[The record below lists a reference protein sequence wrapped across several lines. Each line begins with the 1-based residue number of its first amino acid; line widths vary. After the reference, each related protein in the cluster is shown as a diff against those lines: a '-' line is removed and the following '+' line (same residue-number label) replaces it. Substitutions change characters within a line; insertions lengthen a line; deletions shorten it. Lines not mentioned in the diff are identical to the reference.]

1 MEDKD
6 HAAGPASEPE
16 QTSNTEGKLETL
28 TDESISDPIID
39 ALQKKYSVP
48 LDNFRSLPPLP
59 IPYRTSG
66 PLTPIKTI
74 WYEPDTFK
82 ALETGVAGP
91 EWTYHRPQVKYP
103 GRGIPNYIP
112 EWELIQEGE
121 NWYHIDDANRSCPVT
136 FSDANLNYSVVHY
149 IPYSFMPR
157 APIAIQGILDYP
169 REKLNLRQLQT
180 SLGCL
185 YSVPSDNRFYLSFE
199 KTALRLKMA
208 EGTADRFFEKIR
220 ALFDSW
226 GTFQVVDFDDHMRA
240 ILYGTHDL
248 SDSSWWKDTT
258 IVEQHPYWSASG
270 PAMMAERDD
279 LNIPPTP
286 LVVLGRTLGARIY
299 LPQCPWYR
307 IVECHGLESALALQ
321 VSREFAEPENIVD
334 MLFDF
339 KGCQYP
345 EPVIMDGSVETRKYL
360 TNIFKL
366 HLSCHHRYSIGN
378 RYLSVGFWQEPFHL
392 TWFRI
397 MEEEPGQTG
406 TWKSGKLYGDK
417 SGRKIQEVAFT
428 LDYIYQAPHTAG
440 SADHTY
446 HWTVLLLSA
455 KHMRINTSF
464 FSWAPSVIL
473 YLISD
478 ALCDVS
484 DSWEEIA
491 SHFAYVLNDQDA
503 IFDPQMHDSLLFD
516 DDTFSRSRL
525 YFWAIDSLELFKDQ
539 IAHAIK
545 EWGFFWEARCKVF
558 KAHEEILI
566 SRRKSAGFDD
576 PFYWAKKRSG
586 YRVEDVAKEIEIQV
600 NRLRDLEARFDRF
613 YRRAQSL
620 RDGLFNASSVVE
632 SRAATQLGENVRLLT
647 YVSIVYLPLGFSAAL
662 WSINEEYSVPNFA
675 MVTVVIGLTT
685 YILVSNL
692 NNAVRFSKRTFRQVK
707 TPVVDR
713 MKNDPDKIW
722 SDRAARFT
730 AFRPEREKVEPSL
743 WYIPQYMFIETLR
756 KFGLSKRPPGGL
768 AEEPKQKPSKSGNP
782 SNNPPAAKEASEKT
796 TKQPAKNDTKPE
808 NNQTSEPHK
817 SNPPDN
823 ENPNSESND
832 EGTKTLRFLSR
843 PAYYWM
849 KLKRRRGPAQQDG
862 AEREV

>member
-1 MEDKD
+1 MEDKVLD
-6 HAAGPASEPE
+6 HAAGPASDPE
-16 QTSNTEGKLETL
+16 QTANTEGKLETP
-28 TDESISDPIID
+28 TDESISDPIVD

-82 ALETGVAGP
+82 APETGVAGP
-91 EWTYHRPQVKYP
+91 EWTYHRPQANYR
-103 GRGIPNYIP
+103 GRGTPNYIP

-136 FSDANLNYSVVHY
+136 FSDTNLNDEVVRY

-157 APIAIQGILDYP
+157 TRRIAPDIAHVDYP
-169 REKLNLRQLQT
+169 REKLDLHQVEA
-180 SLGCL
+180 SLGYL
-185 YSVPSDNRFYLSFE
+185 YSVPSDNRFNLSFE
-199 KTALRLKMA
+199 KTALRFKMA
-208 EGTADRFFEKIR
+208 EGTADQFLEKIKR
-220 ALFDSW
+220 LFDTW
-226 GTFQVVDFDDHMRA
+226 NPLQVIDFDEKMT
-240 ILYGTHDL
+240 YQVY
-248 SDSSWWKDTT
+248 DTT
-258 IVEQHPYWSASG
+258 KPSNSTTEEQPYWLTSRH
-270 PAMMAERDD
+270 AMEAERDR
-279 LNIPPTP
+279 LNIQPTP
-286 LVVLGRTLGARIY
+286 LRLLLSERESEGFRFFTPS
-299 LPQCPWYR
+299 PQCPWYR
-307 IVECHGLESALALQ
+307 ILNCPGLGSHH
-321 VSREFAEPENIVD
+321 VPREFLEPENIVD
-334 MLFDF
+334 VLFDF
-339 KGCQYP
+339 KEYDTSIAGH
-345 EPVIMDGSVETRKYL
+345 GNTRKYL
-360 TNIFKL
+360 TEIFKL
-366 HLSCHHRYSIGN
+366 HLSCHHRYSIDSP
-378 RYLSVGFWQEPFHL
+378 YSSVGFDQNPFHL

-397 MEEEPGQTG
+397 IEEEPGQAG
-406 TWKSGKLYGDK
+406 IWKSGKLYGDK

-428 LDYIYQAPHTAG
+428 LDYIYQDLQAIG
-440 SADHTY
+440 VRDQSY
-446 HWTVLLLSA
+446 HWTVLLLSPG
-455 KHMRINTSF
+455 HMRINT
-464 FSWAPSVIL
+464 WRHTWPPSCVL
-473 YLISD
+473 WLLND
-478 ALCDVS
+478 ALQDAS
-484 DSWEEIA
+484 DSWEKVA
-491 SHFAYVLNDQDA
+491 SHYVCLLNDQDA
-503 IFDPQMHDSLLFD
+503 IFDPQRHDHLLFD

-525 YFWAIDSLELFKDQ
+525 YFWAIDSLEVFKDRVADAVKQ
-539 IAHAIK
+539 W
-545 EWGFFWEARCKVF
+545 EFFWDDRRKIFE
-558 KAHEEILI
+558 AHEKNLI
-566 SRRKSAGFDD
+566 SRFESAGFDD
-576 PFYWAKKRSG
+576 PFFSAKKEHI
-586 YRVEDVAKEIEIQV
+586 YRVEDAAKEIEIQV
-600 NRLRDLEARFDRF
+600 NRLRELEARFDRF
-613 YRRAQSL
+613 YQKAQSM

-662 WSINEEYSVPNFA
+662 WSINEKYSVPNFA
-675 MVTVVIGLTT
+675 IVTVVIGLTT

-782 SNNPPAAKEASEKT
+782 SNNPSAAKEASEKT
-796 TKQPAKNDTKPE
+796 TKQPAKPDTTAKT
-808 NNQTSEPHK
+808 NQTSEPHK

-823 ENPNSESND
+823 ENLNSESND